1 MKLLLIILK
10 IFFSFTLEMNH
21 SLIIYR
27 NKLKGKNSNKSK
39 LSKTDLKLTNN
50 CSNCISYQLTN
61 GMNINYNILDS
72 DQTCTESKLIDIWWL
87 YDDGGLTLLIPY
99 ILSKRKQWTKSKL
112 RVFIV
117 TQQQNK
123 IASTQQK

>member
-1 MKLLLIILK
+1 MH
-10 IFFSFTLEMNH
+10 N

-27 NKLKGKNSNKSK
+27 NKIKEKSSNKSK
-39 LSKTDLKLTNN
+39 MSTTDAKTTNKESNSVPNELTVKMDINSNIIFSNQTSKEL
-50 CSNCISYQLTN
+50 
-61 GMNINYNILDS
+61 
-72 DQTCTESKLIDIWWL
+72 KLIDIWWL

-117 TQQQNK
+117 TQLQNK
-123 IASTQQK
+123 VNISDEELKEK